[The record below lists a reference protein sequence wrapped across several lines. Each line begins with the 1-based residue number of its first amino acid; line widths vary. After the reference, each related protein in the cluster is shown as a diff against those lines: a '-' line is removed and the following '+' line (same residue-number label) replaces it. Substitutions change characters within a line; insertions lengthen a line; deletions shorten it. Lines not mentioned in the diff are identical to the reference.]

1 MTVAAGAAAAT
12 GASAASWL
20 WALLGRANTADACIL
35 ALLLVFFWV
44 DVAKV
49 CMLVE
54 MRDGILWVYIG
65 KRGGTSIRHAH
76 RWAIKPL

>member
-1 MTVAAGAAAAT
+1 MTAPAEAAAAAAGAGAAA
-12 GASAASWL
+12 SSWL

-49 CMLVE
+49 CMLVGQ
-54 MRDGILWVYIG
+54 R
-65 KRGGTSIRHAH
+65 KRC
-76 RWAIKPL
+76 